1 MKMLFIPFGY
11 DMIRKTLRAAIY
23 AATDVTNKTLPA
35 LSERSIDSVSFLA
48 IFRLVIVV
56 SNCDV
61 AIFRFSG

>member
-1 MKMLFIPFGY
+1 MV
-11 DMIRKTLRAAIY
+11 RKTLRAAIY